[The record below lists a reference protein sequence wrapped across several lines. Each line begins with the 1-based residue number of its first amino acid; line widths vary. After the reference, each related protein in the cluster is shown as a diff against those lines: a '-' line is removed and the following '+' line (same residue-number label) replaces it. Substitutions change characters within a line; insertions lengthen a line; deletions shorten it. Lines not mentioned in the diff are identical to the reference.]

1 MVNIAVIDDEPKIR
15 RGITAMLRQS
25 FDGRARVYSFEAT
38 SQVIKFA
45 GKEMIDILITDICMP
60 DMDGLE
66 LGNYLKLFNPELKI
80 IIISGYSNFEY
91 AKAAISLQVC
101 EYLLKPVDQEKL
113 LEIVEK
119 NTALIE
125 KKQYQ
130 TYDAGSDVWDSH
142 FIMASMLYG
151 GKESAE
157 SKETASYFLA
167 LTQGEKEDG
176 YLFGDKV
183 WHSGKITAK
192 RRFYLFKESVPKS
205 FETYIFQT
213 EDVCAGIS
221 EQCRGASMLHMAYI
235 QAEAALKQQLYDETD
250 SGVWYFKSGGIWQF
264 DGSKKAV
271 MLVNTILGQ
280 GSCRQVLS
288 EIEEE
293 IRKARPVYPM
303 LEKNMRAMLE
313 EIIRLTGS
321 NAAFTRAQ
329 LMLKKIGSHM
339 EDYQSLSDI
348 FADIAKALGQILE
361 ASKETEDLRMK
372 QHIQA
377 ALDFIGENFERDL
390 SLDEVAEHA
399 NLNAAYFSSYF
410 KKMTGQSFV
419 NYITELRVRRA
430 KELLRDEHI
439 KIGRISEMLGFNDTR
454 YFAKIFKKYV
464 GVTPS
469 EYRGIIQKMKKN
481 E

>member
-1 MVNIAVIDDEPKIR
+1 
-15 RGITAMLRQS
+15 
-25 FDGRARVYSFEAT
+25 
-38 SQVIKFA
+38 
-45 GKEMIDILITDICMP
+45 
-60 DMDGLE
+60 
-66 LGNYLKLFNPELKI
+66 
-80 IIISGYSNFEY
+80 
-91 AKAAISLQVC
+91 
-101 EYLLKPVDQEKL
+101 
-113 LEIVEK
+113 
-119 NTALIE
+119 
-125 KKQYQ
+125 
-130 TYDAGSDVWDSH
+130 
-142 FIMASMLYG
+142 
-151 GKESAE
+151 
-157 SKETASYFLA
+157 
-167 LTQGEKEDG
+167 
-176 YLFGDKV
+176 
-183 WHSGKITAK
+183 
-192 RRFYLFKESVPKS
+192 
-205 FETYIFQT
+205 
-213 EDVCAGIS
+213 
-221 EQCRGASMLHMAYI
+221 
-235 QAEAALKQQLYDETD
+235 
-250 SGVWYFKSGGIWQF
+250 
-264 DGSKKAV
+264 
-271 MLVNTILGQ
+271 
-280 GSCRQVLS
+280 
-288 EIEEE
+288 
-293 IRKARPVYPM
+293 
-303 LEKNMRAMLE
+303 
-313 EIIRLTGS
+313 
-321 NAAFTRAQ
+321 
-329 LMLKKIGSHM
+329 M